1 MRSSDWDVIAAART
15 EPRGF
20 LWGFMTC
27 NAWWALIIVLASC
40 TAALIPSGVPTC
52 PNRTAWSDSAQRCLP
67 RDAAKGEG

>member
-52 PNRTAWSDSAQRCLP
+52 PNRTAWSDSAQKCVT
-67 RDAAKGEG
+67 K